1 MHKEKKKIF
10 LRPHASEITLMHIIY
25 DFKRFVEYNCYH
37 NYKYSNIWY
46 IYVPAFDFCVSHLE
60 KDQQPVVPQ
69 PTNYKP
75 KVINDIKAQV
85 NKGRLVILFTISNNI
100 TGTWIM
106 YVVYLARMH
115 RLKYMYIV
123 Y

>member
-10 LRPHASEITLMHIIY
+10 LRLPGSEITLMHIIY
-25 DFKRFVEYNCYH
+25 DFKRFVEYHCYH
-37 NYKYSNIWY
+37 NYKYSNIW
-46 IYVPAFDFCVSHLE
+46 YVPAFDFCVSHLE

-85 NKGRLVILFTISNNI
+85 NKGRLVILFTILNNI

-106 YVVYLARMH
+106 YVVYLPRMH
-115 RLKYMYIV
+115 RLKYMYIA